1 MTDFWVNCPFNLNVV
16 IWNWMSD
23 SLVKNLLFERCL
35 WSRITQIHIKP
46 QARFLMCVSAK
57 ALSFNF
63 NQLFLFTSVLQDD
76 CCMYSLNVFF
86 ASRFSSP
93 LGLVRPRCKVT
104 QIPAFPET
112 LSKTRQTF
120 GAVKRPTYKK
130 KRKKINSFSVASLR
144 YASRLLVAIW
154 KASFLPSRL

>member
-16 IWNWMSD
+16 IWNWTSD

-76 CCMYSLNVFF
+76 CCMYSLNVFLHPDF
-86 ASRFSSP
+86 LLP
-93 LGLVRPRCKVT
+93 LALFDPAVRLPKFLRSQRPSLKPVRPLVQWKG
-104 QIPAFPET
+104 QHI
-112 LSKTRQTF
+112 
-120 GAVKRPTYKK
+120 KK
-130 KRKKINSFSVASLR
+130 KERK
-144 YASRLLVAIW
+144 
-154 KASFLPSRL
+154 